1 MNKDVKKYKI
11 LYYISFVLTTVCFFA
26 FGIFTEDFGIVM
38 GSSLGIFN
46 LILSLLFILLS
57 ARKYKLKKV
66 NIICP
71 IAYLIFFGI
80 VTSLCFVLNSIVMVP
95 YVHFMYYY
103 NFILVGCLLFNI
115 YSLLC
120 LSK

>member
-11 LYYISFVLTTVCFFA
+11 LYYICFVLTTICFFA
-26 FGIFTEDFGIVM
+26 FGIFTEDLGVVM
-38 GSSLGIFN
+38 NSYFGIFN

-66 NIICP
+66 NIMCP
-71 IAYLIFFGI
+71 IVYLVFFGI

-103 NFILVGCLLFNI
+103 NFILIGYLVFNL

>member
-11 LYYISFVLTTVCFFA
+11 LYYICFVLTTICFFA
-26 FGIFTEDFGIVM
+26 FGIFTEDLGVVM
-38 GSSLGIFN
+38 NSYFGIFN

-66 NIICP
+66 NIMCP
-71 IAYLIFFGI
+71 IVYLVFFGV
-80 VTSLCFVLNSIVMVP
+80 VTCLCFVLNSIVMVP

-103 NFILVGCLLFNI
+103 NFILIGYLVFNL